1 MANYSL
7 VLGSTN
13 QVIQFVYSK
22 EETFEVHPDLFWVEG
37 PESIEDGKTEAE
49 YVYDN
54 KEIKKLNLQKKLT
67 EYKELRKN
75 EYPDII
81 EYIDGVVKGDQQQI
95 QNYINKCLEV
105 KKKYPKSEGTE

>member
-1 MANYSL
+1 MNYLLKAIKNLRPNS
-7 VLGSTN
+7 S
-13 QVIQFVYSK
+13 F
-22 EETFEVHPDLFWVEG
+22 
-37 PESIEDGKTEAE
+37 SIEDTYDSLKWFSEDFPPTKKEVEEEILRLENEYKKT
-49 YVYDN
+49 
-54 KEIKKLNLQKKLT
+54 K
-67 EYKELRKN
+67 YKELRKN

>member
-1 MANYSL
+1 MNFVHREIGIADALESLHPKSKWTVSNNNYDEISW
-7 VLGSTN
+7 
-13 QVIQFVYSK
+13 K
-22 EETFEVHPDLFWVEG
+22 EENLPCPTKEE
-37 PESIEDGKTEAE
+37 II
-49 YVYDN
+49 N
-54 KEIKKLNLQKKLT
+54 EIKKLNLQKKLT